1 MELNSGEMIT
11 LGMVIVWSKSE
22 ISRWASDTIKQLS
35 VEIIKNLVGITTWLC
50 VFSIWE
56 IIR

>member
-35 VEIIKNLVGITTWLC
+35 VEIIKNLVGITTWPYVC
-50 VFSIWE
+50 SIWE
-56 IIR
+56 IIK